1 MSDLEQYRQEI
12 DELDEQLVR
21 LFLRRMEVTGKVGEY
36 KLAHGMQVLDRERE
50 RRVLAKRASLA
61 VDIRQ
66 EEDVKE
72 LFQTIMAI
80 SRRRQQELIDRSG
93 TGTVRKTN
101 VVLIGMPG
109 SGKSCVGAALAE
121 RLGMPHQVLDCRTC
135 FRERVIRPFAAA
147 YEAGCTPNPC
157 VDCNRGIKFGELLRR
172 SLELGAEA
180 VATGHYVR
188 MERDG
193 ATGRCLLKKAL
204 HPEKDQSYVLWSLS
218 QAQLE
223 RVCFPLGGLSKEE
236 IRAIAE
242 EQGLVSARRRD
253 SQDIC
258 FVPDGDYAAFLCHHT
273 GRTYSPGPFCDPEGR
288 VLGVHEGIIHY
299 TVGQRRGLKVSSN
312 QGRLYVKELCPQEN
326 RVILSDNQALF
337 HRGLTGKELNLIPT
351 ERLDRP
357 IRVQAR
363 IRYRMTPQPAWL
375 EQTGP
380 DTCRVTFDQPQ
391 RAITPGQSVVFY
403 DGPLVVGGAV
413 ILKEED

>member
-1 MSDLEQYRQEI
+1 MHDSIAVAMSGGVDSSVAAWLLRQQGEQA
-12 DELDEQLVR
+12 VGVTMR
-21 LFLRRMEVTGKVGEY
+21 LFVPEDLAPGQREQCHILEDLQDAQTVAGQLGIPHHTLDLSGPFQEQVME
-36 KLAHGMQVLDRERE
+36 
-50 RRVLAKRASLA
+50 
-61 VDIRQ
+61 
-66 EEDVKE
+66 
-72 LFQTIMAI
+72 
-80 SRRRQQELIDRSG
+80 
-93 TGTVRKTN
+93 
-101 VVLIGMPG
+101 
-109 SGKSCVGAALAE
+109 
-121 RLGMPHQVLDCRTC
+121 
-135 FRERVIRPFAAA
+135 PFVQA
-147 YEAGCTPNPC
+147 YEQGRTPNPC
-157 VDCNRGIKFGELLRR
+157 VTCNRTIKFGALL
-172 SLELGAEA
+172 EAAGQLGCGRL
-180 VATGHYVR
+180 ATGHYAR
-188 MERDG
+188 TERD
-193 ATGRCLLKKAL
+193 TGSGRVLLKRAV

-242 EQGLVSARRRD
+242 DQGLVSARRWD

>member
-1 MSDLEQYRQEI
+1 MNLNKYLDIAPEVQQALADGRPVVALESTI
-12 DELDEQLVR
+12 IS
-21 LFLRRMEVTGKVGEY
+21 
-36 KLAHGMQVLDRERE
+36 HGMPYPKNVETALLVEQTLRDNG
-50 RRVLAKRASLA
+50 A
-61 VDIRQ
+61 VPA
-66 EEDVKE
+66 
-72 LFQTIMAI
+72 TIAI
-80 SRRRQQELIDRSG
+80 LG
-93 TGTVRKTN
+93 G
-101 VVLIGMPG
+101 
-109 SGKSCVGAALAE
+109 
-121 RLGMPHQVLDCRTC
+121 RL
-135 FRERVIRPFAAA
+135 
-147 YEAGCTPNPC
+147 
-157 VDCNRGIKFGELLRR
+157 
-172 SLELGAEA
+172 
-180 VATGHYVR
+180 
-188 MERDG
+188 
-193 ATGRCLLKKAL
+193 KA
-204 HPEKDQSYVLWSLS
+204 
-218 QAQLE
+218 
-223 RVCFPLGGLSKEE
+223 GLSKEE

>member
-1 MSDLEQYRQEI
+1 MHNTIAVAMSGGVDSSVAAWLLRQEGW
-12 DELDEQLVR
+12 ETAGVTLR
-21 LFLRRMEVTGKVGEY
+21 LFQPEDLAPGRGEVCHALQDAEDARAVAAQLGIPHYT
-36 KLAHGMQVLDRERE
+36 LDLSDRFAQC
-50 RRVLAKRASLA
+50 V
-61 VDIRQ
+61 
-66 EEDVKE
+66 
-72 LFQTIMAI
+72 MA
-80 SRRRQQELIDRSG
+80 
-93 TGTVRKTN
+93 
-101 VVLIGMPG
+101 
-109 SGKSCVGAALAE
+109 
-121 RLGMPHQVLDCRTC
+121 
-135 FRERVIRPFAAA
+135 PFAAE
-147 YEAGCTPNPC
+147 YEAGRTPNPC
-157 VDCNRGIKFGELLRR
+157 VVCNRTIKFGALL
-172 SLELGAEA
+172 EEADKLGYPLL
-180 VATGHYVR
+180 ATGHYAQV
-188 MERDG
+188 ERDESS
-193 ATGRCLLKKAL
+193 GRFLLKKAL

>member
-1 MSDLEQYRQEI
+1 MEQATGARRAAVAMSGGVDSSVAALLLAQAGWACTGVT
-12 DELDEQLVR
+12 LR
-21 LFLRRMEVTGKVGEY
+21 LYAGADAAPDGARTCC
-36 KLAHGMQVLDRERE
+36 
-50 RRVLAKRASLA
+50 SL
-61 VDIRQ
+61 
-66 EEDVKE
+66 EDVE
-72 LFQTIMAI
+72 DA
-80 SRRRQQELIDRSG
+80 RAVAR
-93 TGTVRKTN
+93 
-101 VVLIGMPG
+101 
-109 SGKSCVGAALAE
+109 
-121 RLGMPHQVLDCRTC
+121 RLGIRHYT
-135 FRERVIRPFAAA
+135 FNFTEAFERDVIGRFVQG
-147 YEAGCTPNPC
+147 YLAGETPNPC
-157 VDCNRGIKFGELLRR
+157 IDCNKHIKFSALLRR
-172 SLELGAEA
+172 AQLMGCTH
-180 VATGHYVR
+180 VATGHYARIVR
-188 MERDG
+188 G
-193 ATGRCLLKKAL
+193 ANGRMLLQTGLDAG
-204 HPEKDQSYVLWSLS
+204 KDQSYMLYGMTQREL
-218 QAQLE
+218 AHTL
-223 RVCFPLGGLSKEE
+223 FPLGALTKAEV
-236 IRAIAE
+236 RALALE
-242 EQGLVSARRRD
+242 NGFGNARKRD